1 MSTVINTNLA
11 SLFAQNSLANA
22 QNNLATSVQRL
33 SSGLRINSA
42 KDDAA
47 GLAISQSMQGQING
61 TSQSIRNLSNATN
74 LLQTADTS
82 LSSIQ
87 DMLLSMK
94 QLAVQGYDGSLSASQ
109 KLNIVQQL
117 KDLNNEINATA
128 QRTAFNGVSLLTSGA
143 SLDLVNSDLRAGA
156 TLNNTAVAVSNISGL
171 GASGTLSDTAS
182 TKNGAPG
189 TATGYTV
196 TLDPTLSPKTP
207 GTYALSYNG
216 NQLTL
221 SGTFNGQSQS
231 QTVVIADA
239 AGNAAQAGA
248 NDKSVPQTLNFSN
261 FGISINL
268 TGTISPGATET
279 GAQLASAIVAKSSS
293 IVVGGVGGAVSD
305 VRLSGAAAGTYTMTY
320 EGTGGISNL
329 SLPANSANV
338 GVSQN
343 AIQLVGGSGSGAT
356 ANVTIANG
364 QVTGM
369 TINNA
374 GTGYKA
380 GDVLSIAQQGI
391 TETGTATFNAA
402 AMAVGDSMTF
412 GGLTFTAT
420 ASTTQAN
427 AVAAFANLANGAT
440 TGAGTT
446 GYYTGT
452 LAGWSTGS
460 GVGGTT
466 LTFTSATAAAP
477 VADLTTAVT
486 RSATGSVVSPTLATT
501 TGYGTT
507 ESTSVAFNATSLTAG
522 QTMFVGGLTYTST
535 GTSVRADVATAFAG
549 LTNGAT
555 QGLGTATGTYS
566 GTFTGWTSG
575 ASNGTTVV
583 FTSVTP
589 GTNVTDLAITG
600 TGASPVQTKTQ
611 GLAGT
616 GETDLITFNATPL
629 TAGQTVILG
638 GLTYTSTAGTS
649 AAQLAT
655 EFQNLVDGATT
666 GAAVTGTYTGTLTG
680 WKSSALSGT
689 TVTFTSTNPGNVT
702 NVNITNGTGAAPTLT
717 TETPGVGGNTQAASA
732 SFQAMSKGD
741 TVTMSGTSG
750 GLTLAATTA
759 MSASDVA
766 NAFANLSA
774 GATAGSGT
782 GIWSGTLVGY
792 SSGSANGSLVT
803 FTSNTPN
810 VGGVTALTTSSTIA
824 GLGTAVA
831 ATIAKTDGLTTFN
844 AMSGIAVGSLNSY
857 SNSQLKMSGT
867 VDGVAVTQSLSLG
880 SGNAAN
886 AVKTINFDKFGIQFD
901 VTSYQAQTADQL
913 GAAIAG
919 MNSGS
924 NTGLFGTSGTAIPG
938 QVVVA
943 QGNNSA
949 LKFQSGAT
957 SNAFIQVDTLNVQT
971 GSSGTTAGTAA
982 EMMTLGTRITSSTNG
997 NVGGLGLSDS
1007 ASTWQTAFQNIA
1019 AAVDSAVDYI
1029 SSKRAT
1035 FGSQMNRLS
1044 NITTNLNAQNTN
1056 LQNSRSA
1063 ITDTDFASETSKLT
1077 KGQIMQQAATAMLAQ
1092 ANQMPNVILSL
1103 LK

>member
-1 MSTVINTNLA
+1 MTTVINTNLA

-47 GLAISQSMQGQING
+47 GLSISQSMQGQING

-94 QLAVQGYDGSLSASQ
+94 QLAVQGYDGSLSAGQ

-156 TLNNTAVAVSNISGL
+156 TLNNTAVAVSNSSGL
-171 GASGTLSDTAS
+171 GASGNLADTAS
-182 TKNGAPG
+182 TKNGAAG

-207 GTYALSYNG
+207 GTYALSYSG

-231 QTVVIADA
+231 QTVVIGDA

-248 NDKSVPQTLNFSN
+248 SDKSIPQTLNFSN

-320 EGTGGISNL
+320 EGTGGVSNL
-329 SLPANSANV
+329 SLPASSANV

-356 ANVTIANG
+356 ANVTIAGG

-391 TETGTATFNAA
+391 TETGTATFDAA
-402 AMAVGDSMTF
+402 AMAIGDSMTF

-420 ASTTQAN
+420 ASTTTAN
-427 AVAAFANLANGAT
+427 AVAAYANLANGAI
-440 TGAGTT
+440 TGAGTAT

-452 LAGWSTGS
+452 LSGWSTGS
-460 GVGGTT
+460 GSATA

-477 VADLTTAVT
+477 VTDLTTAVT
-486 RSATGSVVSPTLATT
+486 RSVAGSVVAPSLTAT

-507 ESTSVAFNATSLTAG
+507 ESSSVAFSATSLTAG
-522 QTMFVGGLTYTST
+522 QTMTVAGLTYTST
-535 GTSVRADVATAFAG
+535 GTSVQADVATAFAS

-583 FTSVTP
+583 FTSATP
-589 GTNVTDLAITG
+589 GTNVTDLAIAG
-600 TGASPVQTKTQ
+600 TGASPAQSKTQ

-616 GETDLITFNATPL
+616 AETNLITFNATSL
-629 TAGQTVILG
+629 AAGETVKLG
-638 GLTYTSTAGTS
+638 GLTYTSTAVTTQTQMATAFAS
-649 AAQLAT
+649 LA
-655 EFQNLVDGATT
+655 DGATS
-666 GAAVTGTYTGTLTG
+666 GGVGTGTWTGTLTG
-680 WKSSALSGT
+680 WKSSASGGT

-702 NVNITNGTGAAPTLT
+702 NVNNTNGTAGVVPTLT
-717 TETPGVGGNTQAASA
+717 TETVGVGGNTQAASA

-741 TVTMSGTSG
+741 TVTMTGTSG
-750 GLTLAATTA
+750 GLKLTATTA
-759 MSASDVA
+759 MSASDVS
-766 NAFANLSA
+766 NAFANLAA

-782 GIWSGTLVGY
+782 GVWSGTLVGY
-792 SSGSANGSLVT
+792 SSGAANGSLVT

-810 VGGVTALTTSSTIA
+810 VGGVTALTTSSTVA
-824 GLGTAVA
+824 GVGTAVA
-831 ATIAKTDGLTTFN
+831 ATIAKTEGLTTFN

-867 VDGVAVTQSLSLG
+867 VDGVAVTQSLSL

-886 AVKTINFDKFGIQFD
+886 AVKTINFDKFGVQFD

-913 GAAIAG
+913 GASIAG

-938 QVVVA
+938 QLVVA

-997 NVGGLGLSDS
+997 NVGALGLSDS
-1007 ASTWQTAFQNIA
+1007 GSTWQTAFQNIA
-1019 AAVDSAVDYI
+1019 AAVDAAVDYI
-1029 SSKRAT
+1029 STKRAT